1 MGITNNHLNISLP
14 GNLYMVTSHAQ
25 DTPRIVEII
34 PTNIN
39 ITKVLRRYSARR
51 LLAKCPHSSVD
62 GENIYEITVI
72 IGIITIEVIRNKKI
86 WSL

>member
-1 MGITNNHLNISLP
+1 LP
-14 GNLYMVTSHAQ
+14 GNLYIVTSHAQ

-34 PTNIN
+34 PTKIN
-39 ITKVLRRYSARR
+39 IMKVLKRYSIKR

-72 IGIITIEVIRNKKI
+72 IGIITIEIIRNKKI
-86 WSL
+86 WAL